1 MRRYKRIEPGIF
13 GYVGSGTFGE
23 VFKARDRETEEV
35 VALKRIRLEREDN
48 GVPCTALRE
57 VSLLKALKHP
67 NIITLRDFIFDNS
80 TDECED
86 CQLEGSGTPCSN
98 CLALQESTNTI
109 RQSRLYLV
117 FELMDCD
124 LKSYMDSCNGPMD
137 ILLVKSLLLQALEG
151 LEYCHA
157 RGIMHRDMKPQNLLV
172 SRDGTLKLCD
182 FGLARAITPPTRRL
196 THEVVTLWYRAPEI
210 LLGSDFYAPPVDVW
224 ACGPILIEMAAK
236 HPLFP
241 GDSEVDQ
248 LFRIFRLLGTP
259 NETTWPGVT
268 QHPEWNERFPKWPRK
283 CFKRLF
289 EKWIGAQGVDL
300 LEKILVYNPNK
311 RIPALQAMAH
321 PFFHELT
328 QAPPQ
333 QNEPTHAL
341 HRNSEDDNNTPQRDS
356 EDDDGKEN

>member
-1 MRRYKRIEPGIF
+1 MRRYKRIEPGSSN
-13 GYVGSGTFGE
+13 GNVGSGTYGE

-67 NIITLRDFIFDNS
+67 NIITLRDFVFDTS

-86 CQLEGSGTPCSN
+86 CQLQGSGTPCSN
-98 CLALQESTNTI
+98 CLAIQESTNTI
-109 RQSRLYLV
+109 RPSRLYLV

-124 LKSYMDSCNGPMD
+124 LKKYMDSCNGPMD
-137 ILLVKSLLLQALEG
+137 PLLVKSLLLQALEG
-151 LEYCHA
+151 LEFCHA
-157 RGIMHRDMKPQNLLV
+157 RGIMHRDIKPQNLLV

-224 ACGPILIEMAAK
+224 ACGPIFIEMAAK

-248 LFRIFRLLGTP
+248 LFRIFRLVGTP
-259 NETTWPGVT
+259 NETTWPGVM
-268 QHPEWNERFPKWPRK
+268 QLPEWNERFPKWPRM
-283 CFKRLF
+283 CFKKLF
-289 EKWIGAQGVDL
+289 EKLVGVQGVDL
-300 LEKILVYNPNK
+300 LEKILVYNPNE
-311 RIPALQAMAH
+311 RISARRAVAH
-321 PFFHELT
+321 PFFHDLT

-333 QNEPTHAL
+333 QSDDELPQTPHQ
-341 HRNSEDDNNTPQRDS
+341 NSEDDNTPHRES
-356 EDDDGKEN
+356 EDDKEN